1 MASLNGRLSTDELTL
16 QGCHKTSGVGG
27 LSTLRESVYEII
39 SLNTKANTP
48 RPMLSNYNHIHL
60 IERNLFTHFNP

>member
-16 QGCHKTSGVGG
+16 QACHKASSLGG
-27 LSTLRESVYEII
+27 LSTQRESVHEII

-48 RPMLSNYNHIHL
+48 RPILSNYNHIYL
-60 IERNLFTHFNP
+60 TEQNLFTHFNP